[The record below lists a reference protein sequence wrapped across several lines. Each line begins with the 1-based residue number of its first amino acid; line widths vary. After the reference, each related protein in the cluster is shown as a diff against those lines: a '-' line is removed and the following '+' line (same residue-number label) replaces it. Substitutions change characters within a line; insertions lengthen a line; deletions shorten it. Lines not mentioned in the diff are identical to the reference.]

1 MAPSGILRSTDTGV
15 DLELTRT
22 IDTLREDVWATLT
35 ESDRTAEWFGP
46 WERVS
51 ENSIRVQMR
60 FEEGAPWMDMNVDV
74 CESPSRLAVSTT
86 GGWQLDVRLTDA
98 TTLTLIHHLS
108 DTEGV
113 GEIGPGWEYYLDNLL
128 ASRDG
133 TPLPSFD
140 DYYPAQKEY
149 YTLLGV
155 ER

>member
-1 MAPSGILRSTDTGV
+1 MAPTGILRRTDTGV

-22 IDTLREDVWATLT
+22 ISAPREDVWATLT
-35 ESDRTAEWFGP
+35 DSDRTAGWYGP
-46 WERVS
+46 WERLS
-51 ENSIRVQMR
+51 ENSIRVQML
-60 FEEGAPWMDMNVDV
+60 FEDGAPWMDMNIDV

-86 GGWQLDVRLTDA
+86 GGWQLDVRLTGA

-108 DTEGV
+108 STEGV
-113 GEIGPGWEYYLDNLL
+113 GEIGPGGEYYLDMML

-140 DYYPAQKEY
+140 DYYPSQKEY
-149 YTLLGV
+149 YSTLGV